1 MFEMWPIILVFAGF
15 AIFFAL
21 FLYVRGNPHSDLT
34 ALTAEEKREKVK
46 KLGALG
52 MDEEDKNL

>member
-34 ALTAEEKREKVK
+34 AEEKREKAK